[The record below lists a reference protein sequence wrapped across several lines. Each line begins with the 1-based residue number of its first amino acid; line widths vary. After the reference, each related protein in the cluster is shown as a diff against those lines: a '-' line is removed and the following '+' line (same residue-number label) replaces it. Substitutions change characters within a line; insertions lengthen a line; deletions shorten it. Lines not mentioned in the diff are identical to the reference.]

1 MNIQRKI
8 IHCDCDCFF
17 AAVEMRDDPRLLN
30 VPMAIGGNVDR
41 RGVIATCNYPARG
54 YGVHSAM
61 STARA
66 LQLCPDLVLVS
77 GNMEKYRQASSEVMR
92 IFSDYSDLIE
102 PLSLDEAFIDVTG
115 SEHLKGSA
123 TLIAEEIRQRVSE
136 EVGITLSAGVAPNKF
151 LAKVASDWNKPDGQF
166 VIKPEDVEGF
176 VEQLPVKKI
185 SGVGTKTALRMQKL
199 GIETC
204 GDLKNQPLSLLV
216 EHFGKMGPRLF
227 DNARGVDD
235 RPVKVSRERKS
246 VSVEHTYPRDLPNF
260 SACLEQLPS
269 LIAKLDKRY
278 MALKNA
284 KQISGLIVKLKF
296 HDFVQTTAE
305 QVSLISDETI
315 FEELLT
321 EAFGRGERPV
331 RLIGV
336 GYRIK
341 TEDQSVPKQ
350 LSLLA
355 NSASV

>member
-17 AAVEMRDDPRLLN
+17 AAVEMRDDPRLIH
-30 VPMAIGGNVDR
+30 VPMAIGGDVDR
-41 RGVIATCNYPARG
+41 RGVIATCNYPARS

-61 STARA
+61 SSARA

-77 GNMEKYRQASSEVMR
+77 GNMQKYRQASSEVMR

-102 PLSLDEAFIDVTG
+102 PLSLDEAFLDVTG
-115 SEHLKGSA
+115 SHFLQGSA
-123 TLIAEEIRQRVSE
+123 TLIAEEIRYRVRE

-185 SGVGTKTALRMQKL
+185 SGVGKKTALRMQKL

-204 GDLKNQPLSLLV
+204 GDLKKQPLSLLV
-216 EHFGKMGPRLF
+216 ENFGKMGRRLF
-227 DNARGVDD
+227 DNARGIDD

-246 VSVEHTYPRDLPNF
+246 VSVEHTYPRDLPDF
-260 SACLEQLPS
+260 KACEDQLPL
-269 LIAKLDKRY
+269 LIDQLNKRY
-278 MALKNA
+278 MNLKAN
-284 KQISGLIVKLKF
+284 KQICGLIVKLKF
-296 HDFVQTTAE
+296 FDFVQTTAE
-305 QVSLISDETI
+305 QVSLISDQTI
-315 FEELLT
+315 FEELLAQ
-321 EAFGRGERPV
+321 AFERGARPV

-341 TEDQSVPKQ
+341 SEDQTAPKQ
-350 LSLLA
+350 LSLLT
-355 NSASV
+355 